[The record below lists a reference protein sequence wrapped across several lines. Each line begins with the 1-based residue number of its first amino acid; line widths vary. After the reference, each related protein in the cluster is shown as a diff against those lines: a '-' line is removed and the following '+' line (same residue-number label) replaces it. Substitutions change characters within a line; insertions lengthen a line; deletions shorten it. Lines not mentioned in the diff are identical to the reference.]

1 MSAAPVHTR
10 VVYLVLSAF
19 YHCEVGLVSKDAQS
33 AGPRGVSLSC
43 SAVVVHMTK
52 CTVTEV
58 AA

>member
-33 AGPRGVSLSC
+33 AGPWDVPLSC
-43 SAVVVHMTK
+43 TTVVMHMIK